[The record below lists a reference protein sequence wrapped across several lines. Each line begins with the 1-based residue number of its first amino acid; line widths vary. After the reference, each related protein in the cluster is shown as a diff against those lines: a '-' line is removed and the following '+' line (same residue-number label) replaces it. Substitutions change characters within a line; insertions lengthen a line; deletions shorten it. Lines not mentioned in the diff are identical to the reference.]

1 MKKYFL
7 LIALM
12 FVASFSF
19 AQDVKIL
26 DLYQAINIAKDN
38 NSTLKIASLEK
49 KKASLIVSEVYS
61 ENLVPSLTLT
71 SGYTR
76 AFKKPS
82 FTIFGEQ
89 FSVGSDN
96 SISTSI
102 QATESLPILGTPVF
116 SGIRIAEY
124 YSKLQ
129 DEIYYQNELIVKSN
143 VKKAYYGVLLAKQ
156 VNLLN
161 SQTLQNSEE
170 NFNVVDKRYKN
181 GVTTEFDYLRA
192 KVNVNN
198 IRPNVLNSEN
208 NLSLAKNNL
217 KNVTGLSVDQ
227 QIDVVGELTYDSSEV
242 FGSMESLINKIT
254 ENNVLIRQLSINRD
268 INKEFVKINEANFLP
283 KFQLFGNY
291 TLEANEDDG
300 ERLTNYKFNNSIS
313 AGIRLSWDLNLFK
326 NSYKV
331 QQSEIEIK
339 KNDEQLNELKRNLK
353 LQSESVYI
361 RIQDARNRIRSQ
373 YETVKLAERGYEL
386 ANLSYRNGVIT
397 QIDVLDSQ
405 LLLSQT
411 KLSYLNA
418 IYDFLIARTDLELLL
433 EK

>member
-1 MKKYFL
+1 L
-7 LIALM
+7 VLII
-12 FVASFSF
+12 
-19 AQDVKIL
+19 QC
-26 DLYQAINIAKDN
+26 
-38 NSTLKIASLEK
+38 
-49 KKASLIVSEVYS
+49 
-61 ENLVPSLTLT
+61 
-71 SGYTR
+71 
-76 AFKKPS
+76 
-82 FTIFGEQ
+82 

-254 ENNVLIRQLSINRD
+254 EHNVLIRQLSINRD

-326 NSYKV
+326 SWDLNLFKNSYKV

-373 YETVKLAERGYEL
+373 
-386 ANLSYRNGVIT
+386 
-397 QIDVLDSQ
+397 
-405 LLLSQT
+405 
-411 KLSYLNA
+411 
-418 IYDFLIARTDLELLL
+418 
-433 EK
+433 